1 MEVADASETP
11 SGPRMR
17 AVMSAALSP
26 SCSSWLMGG
35 SDARFA
41 SSCASVSSLAF
52 GSTCDGVAQGGI
64 AAALYML

>member
-1 MEVADASETP
+1 MEVADSSATP

-35 SDARFA
+35 SAARFA
-41 SSCASVSSLAF
+41 SSCVSVSSLAF
-52 GSTCDGVAQGGI
+52 GSTCDGTSPVAS
-64 AAALYML
+64 LEHL